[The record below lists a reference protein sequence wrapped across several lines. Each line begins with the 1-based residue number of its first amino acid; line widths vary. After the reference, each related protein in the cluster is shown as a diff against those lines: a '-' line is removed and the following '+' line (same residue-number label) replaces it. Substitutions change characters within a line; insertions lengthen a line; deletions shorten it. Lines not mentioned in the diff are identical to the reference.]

1 MEETQVQSL
10 SWEDPLEKEI
20 PAHSS
25 ILIWKSR
32 RQRSLA
38 CYSSWG
44 HKELDMTRRLSN
56 NKYFIV
62 YIYIPQLL
70 YPFIFQWTFR
80 VLPCLGYCKWC
91 CNECCTYLFE
101 LIFSGYIPRSGI
113 AESHGNYFYPI
124 INPNITVNL
133 QLNK

>member
-1 MEETQVQSL
+1 MEEKQVQSL

-20 PAHSS
+20 PTHSS
-25 ILIWKSR
+25 ILIWKSY

-62 YIYIPQLL
+62 CIYHSF
-70 YPFIFQWTFR
+70 FIHSSVNGHLGCSH
-80 VLPCLGYCKWC
+80 VLAIVNNAAMNVGCM
-91 CNECCTYLFE
+91 YLFE
-101 LIFSGYIPRSGI
+101 LVFSGYIPRSGI
-113 AESHGNYFYPI
+113 TESYGNYFYPI